1 MNVKIR
7 PRRRAPGW
15 LRGAG
20 TACALACVA
29 LQADP
34 RTSKEAMRPV
44 QFLVGEWKVLVT
56 DEVRRDSSWE
66 EEQAWE
72 YRIEGNLYALG
83 FTARGSRLF
92 KEGVL
97 TYDLARKLYRLE
109 VVRVSGAKAALE
121 GPLVGRELTLEEPQ
135 DSATGRER
143 LTFQF
148 LRDNRFL
155 AALERRD
162 SGAKVWRP
170 ALSCQ
175 FTKKGVPFLRAER
188 PRCVVTGGTG
198 DLEVHYQGKTYYVC

>member
-1 MNVKIR
+1 MKVR
-7 PRRRAPGW
+7 PHRRAPGW
-15 LRGAG
+15 LRRTG
-20 TACALACVA
+20 TACALLCAA

-56 DEVRRDSSWE
+56 DEVRRDQSWE
-66 EEQAWE
+66 EEQTWE
-72 YRIEGNLYALG
+72 YRIEGDLYALR
-83 FTARGSRLF
+83 FSARESRVF

-109 VVRVSGAKAALE
+109 LVRASGAKAVFE
-121 GPLVGRELTLEEPQ
+121 GPLAGRELHLEEPQ

-162 SGAKVWRP
+162 PGARAWRP
-170 ALSCQ
+170 ALSYQ
-175 FTKKGVPFLRAER
+175 FTKKGVPFVRAER
-188 PRCVVTGGTG
+188 PKCVVTGGTG
-198 DLEVHYQGKTYYVC
+198 DLEVYYQGKTYYVC